1 MDNLYSYP
9 TQAGEYME
17 LFQVVLTSIFVST
30 TATIVASII
39 SLLIGIPFALSQS
52 KFKNKILRITDTL
65 MSIPPVLMGLVVF
78 MLLSKKGPLGH
89 FNLLFTPTA
98 MILAQT
104 LLVLPIIFN
113 LTVKQIQN
121 NAVKIQKTCLMLGGS
136 NIDVLILI
144 IKECKNEIITAVTTG
159 FSRAISEVG
168 AVIMVGGNIKGYTR
182 VMTTYIALETNKG
195 NFDGAIKIGVVLLII
210 SFGINALLHLLKG
223 RDANEYI
230 Y

>member
-1 MDNLYSYP
+1 MDNLYSYL

-17 LFQVVLTSIFVST
+17 LMQVILTSIFVST
-30 TATIVASII
+30 TATLVASVI
-39 SLLIGIPFALSQS
+39 SLIVGIPFTINQF
-52 KFKNKILRITDTL
+52 KFKNNILRITDTL
-65 MSIPPVLMGLVVF
+65 MSVPPVLMGLVVF
-78 MLLSKKGPLGH
+78 MLLSKKGPFGQY
-89 FNLLFTPTA
+89 NLLFTPAA
-98 MILAQT
+98 MIVAQT

-121 NAVKIQKTCLMLGGS
+121 SAVKIQKTCLMLGGS
-136 NIDVLILI
+136 NLDVLILI
-144 IKECKNEIITAVTTG
+144 IKECKNEIITAITTG

-168 AVIMVGGNIKGYTR
+168 AVMMVGGNIKGYTR

-195 NFDGAIKIGVVLLII
+195 NFDGAIKIGIVLLLI

>member
-1 MDNLYSYP
+1 
-9 TQAGEYME
+9 ME
-17 LFQVVLTSIFVST
+17 LTQIVLTSLFVST
-30 TATIVASII
+30 TATLIASII
-39 SLLIGIPFALSQS
+39 SLIIGIPFSINR
-52 KFKNKILRITDTL
+52 FKYKNNILRITDTL

-89 FNLLFTPTA
+89 YNLLFTPTA

-113 LTVKQIQN
+113 LIVKQIQHS
-121 NAVKIQKTCLMLGGS
+121 AVKIQKTCIMLGGRS
-136 NIDVLILI
+136 FDILILI
-144 IKECKNEIITAVTTG
+144 IKECKNEIITAITTG

-195 NFDGAIKIGVVLLII
+195 NFEGAIKIGIILLLI
-210 SFGINALLHLLKG
+210 SFGINTLLHLLKG
-223 RDANEYI
+223 RDTNEYI